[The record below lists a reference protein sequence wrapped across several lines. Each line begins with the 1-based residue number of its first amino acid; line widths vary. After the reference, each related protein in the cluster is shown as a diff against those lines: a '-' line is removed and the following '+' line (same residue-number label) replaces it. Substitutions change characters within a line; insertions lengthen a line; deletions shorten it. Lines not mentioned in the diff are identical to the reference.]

1 MIDLK
6 QFHDKLRPICFSL
19 LNQSMLFLK
28 GATVTQKGCTFKS
41 VNAYFNSCVT
51 LASRSQYFI
60 ILCTLIRHIQ
70 LSFNHQL
77 HTSAYAPGISPKIIK
92 RDKMAIVDKNQV
104 EKVKKE
110 HNLT

>member
-1 MIDLK
+1 ME
-6 QFHDKLRPICFSL
+6 
-19 LNQSMLFLK
+19 K
-28 GATVTQKGCTFKS
+28 GRTFKS
-41 VNAYFNSCVT
+41 VNAQLNSFVT

-60 ILCTLIRHIQ
+60 ILCTLIQHVQ

-77 HTSAYAPGISPKIIK
+77 HTSAYAPGVGLKITK
-92 RDKMAIVDKNQV
+92 RDKKAIMNKSQG